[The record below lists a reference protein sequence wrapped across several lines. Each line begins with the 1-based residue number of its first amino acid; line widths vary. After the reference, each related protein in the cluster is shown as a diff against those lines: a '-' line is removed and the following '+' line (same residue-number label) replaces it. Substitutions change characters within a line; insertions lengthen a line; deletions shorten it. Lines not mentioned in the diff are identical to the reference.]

1 MFVSNI
7 EQFSRWGGVWYA
19 NGVDPACGHFFEII
33 IDLLKIAVFV
43 PFLIRLKRT
52 IADAFDVDFLV
63 ADENELATD
72 NRSCRNGPDHRF
84 RRELRGNQNIHGGS
98 SG

>member
-7 EQFSRWGGVWYA
+7 EQFPRWRRVWYA

-52 IADAFDVDFLV
+52 IADAFDVDFL
-63 ADENELATD
+63 AANENEALRRCDLNFLKGCCGLAEGITAV
-72 NRSCRNGPDHRF
+72 H
-84 RRELRGNQNIHGGS
+84 LL
-98 SG
+98 